1 MRAILTL
8 AALPTPAPSTL
19 AEQMPAAKGVVRETY
34 NDDICMHFKDPFL
47 DMLSYLCMT
56 MTK

>member
-8 AALPTPAPSTL
+8 AVLLTPAPSTL

-34 NDDICMHFKDPFL
+34 NDDFCMHFKTPFL
-47 DMLSYLCMT
+47 DMLLSYLYV
-56 MTK
+56 TK

>member
-8 AALPTPAPSTL
+8 AALLTPAPSTL

-34 NDDICMHFKDPFL
+34 DDNICMLFKTPFL
-47 DMLSYLCMT
+47 DMLSSYLYV
-56 MTK
+56 TK

>member
-8 AALPTPAPSTL
+8 AALQTRALSTL

-34 NDDICMHFKDPFL
+34 NDDICMHFKTPFL
-47 DMLSYLCMT
+47 DMLLSYLY